1 MSNIFLQN
9 ELSNIF
15 DSITESNVSLPQWI
29 NIVEKANKYDD
40 NTSTAS
46 VHGGGNFSA
55 TSQTNPAQHDGNF
68 SATSQT
74 NPGQHGGNFS
84 ATSLNSSTTKDVNKL
99 ISMLT
104 SDSSSNIN
112 ALSQTST
119 QSLEEQLRNI
129 LNQDGGAKNKSKSKK
144 QTGGDNCDCKVT
156 VDNVKQFFTTLKNNE
171 GNDVEVKI
179 DNKSMSEFF
188 NNTNLALA
196 QNTTTDMP
204 NSEVFSDTSSSN
216 IQQGGAEKKESKKSS
231 KKGSKKSKNGV
242 VNPGFKAF
250 LDLKKYVAEKLK
262 IKNGPQ
268 AAKVAGAVQK
278 DMKEK
283 YPDKDAVNI
292 AKEGMIYFDSNMD
305 HYKQLLP
312 K

>member
-1 MSNIFLQN
+1 MPDIFLNN
-9 ELSNIF
+9 ELSNMF
-15 DSITESNVSLPQWI
+15 DTITESNVSLPHWI
-29 NIVEKANKYDD
+29 NIVEKANQTDD
-40 NTSTAS
+40 NTSIIS
-46 VHGGGNFSA
+46 GQQGGNFSA
-55 TSQTNPAQHDGNF
+55 TSQTNHVQ
-68 SATSQT
+68 Q
-74 NPGQHGGNFS
+74 GGNFS
-84 ATSLNSSTTKDVNKL
+84 ATSLNSSITQDANKL

-129 LNQDGGAKNKSKSKK
+129 LNQDGGTKNKSKSNK
-144 QTGGDNCDCKVT
+144 QNGGNKCDCKVT
-156 VDNVKQFFTTLKNNE
+156 VENVKQFFNTLKNNE
-171 GNDVEVKI
+171 GNNVEVKI

-188 NNTNLALA
+188 NNSSLV

-204 NSEVFSDTSSSN
+204 NSDVFSDTSSSN
-216 IQQGGAEKKESKKSS
+216 INGTDPQKGGAEKKSSKKSS
-231 KKGSKKSKNGV
+231 KKSMNGS

-250 LDLKKYVAEKLK
+250 LDLKKHVAEKLE
-262 IKNGPQ
+262 ISNGPK

-292 AKEGMIYFDSNMD
+292 AKEGMKHFDTNID
-305 HYKQLLP
+305 HYKLLLP